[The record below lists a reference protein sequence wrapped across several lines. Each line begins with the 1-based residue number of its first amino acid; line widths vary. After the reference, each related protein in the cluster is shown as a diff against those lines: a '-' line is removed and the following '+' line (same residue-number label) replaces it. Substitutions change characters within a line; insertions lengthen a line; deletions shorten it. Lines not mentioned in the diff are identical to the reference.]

1 METNTITYIEAKNKL
16 DEYYEQRAKSIR
28 NVYKPTDNKFSEAFL
43 SLGLEIGILERGV
56 NMLFGFA
63 NEDPHEVMRPKRMD

>member
-1 METNTITYIEAKNKL
+1 MEPEKLTYTEAKNKL
-16 DEYYEQRAKSIR
+16 DEYYEQRATKLREI
-28 NVYKPTDNKFSEAFL
+28 YKPTDKQFSDAFL

-63 NEDPHEVMRPKRMD
+63 NEDPYESMRPKRMD